1 MIDEITIDKPAT
13 LRDIEQLMLTM
24 SGDSSYVKP
33 EEYRQ
38 LIGMSRTQ
46 FMNLKKLGR
55 FDKGTHKATL
65 GGRYVLI
72 HKNFDMHTQRIELSG
87 NEEAISNKRAKNVV
101 KPKKPKQQE
110 TLPMTET

>member
-1 MIDEITIDKPAT
+1 
-13 LRDIEQLMLTM
+13 MLTM
-24 SGDSSYVKP
+24 SGDSLYVKP

-38 LIGMSRTQ
+38 LIEMCRSQ

-65 GGRYVLI
+65 GGRYILI
-72 HKNFDMHTQRIELSG
+72 HKNFDMHTQRIELSK
-87 NEEAISNKRAKNVV
+87 NEEVIPNRRAKNTV

-110 TLPMTET
+110 TLPMTEI